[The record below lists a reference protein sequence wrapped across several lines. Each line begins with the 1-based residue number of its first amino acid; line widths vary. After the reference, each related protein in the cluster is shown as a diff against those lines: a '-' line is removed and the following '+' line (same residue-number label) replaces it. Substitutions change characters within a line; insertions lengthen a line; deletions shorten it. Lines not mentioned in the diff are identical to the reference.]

1 MSTECVKCGSRVH
14 GCFPCQNC
22 GCELPPILT
31 GQDAVIAKLQ
41 AENDRLTAEVARLK
55 CGLWQSKDHRIG
67 LLKESF
73 ENIVDNYSNFD
84 CRRWRSMMTD
94 IIKIAKAALEI

>member
-1 MSTECVKCGSRVH
+1 MNIPSDVLEFVK
-14 GCFPCQNC
+14 Q
-22 GCELPPILT
+22 
-31 GQDAVIAKLQ
+31 LQ
-41 AENDRLTAEVARLK
+41 EENDRLIAEVARLK

-84 CRRWRSMMTD
+84 CRRWRSMMSD
-94 IIKIAKAALEI
+94 IIKISKAALEI

>member
-1 MSTECVKCGSRVH
+1 MNVPSDVLEFVK
-14 GCFPCQNC
+14 Q
-22 GCELPPILT
+22 
-31 GQDAVIAKLQ
+31 LQ
-41 AENDRLTAEVARLK
+41 EENDRLIAEVARLK

-84 CRRWRSMMTD
+84 CRRWRSMMSD
-94 IIKIAKAALEI
+94 IIKISKDALEI